1 MKMDALAA
9 AFCGLAFASLAHRA
23 TAQDALDPPPG
34 STLLLEAEAAG
45 AQVYVCAETD
55 KGFAWVFD
63 GPAASLFNA
72 EGREIGT
79 HGKGPMWTL
88 ADGSAIFGQPIAERA
103 APKEGSIPWLGL
115 KVTKH
120 FGAFGTLSK
129 VDFIRRAD
137 TKGGVAPL
145 DGCDRARQGDIARMR
160 YTAVYQFFG
169 R

>member
-72 EGREIGT
+72 TGPAEGLPRRRRVRC
-79 HGKGPMWTL
+79 P
-88 ADGSAIFGQPIAERA
+88 SVRA
-103 APKEGSIPWLGL
+103 ASETGITAS
-115 KVTKH
+115 
-120 FGAFGTLSK
+120 A
-129 VDFIRRAD
+129 
-137 TKGGVAPL
+137 
-145 DGCDRARQGDIARMR
+145 GCA
-160 YTAVYQFFG
+160 TPPSHC
-169 R
+169 